1 MAADEFFARWARK
14 PPTAEPIAAEVEPAE
29 ALPPPTLDDAA
40 ALTLASDFKPF
51 LAHGVDE
58 SVKRLAL
65 KKLFSDPLFN
75 VMDGLDTYIEDFNSF
90 VPMTAEMVAAL
101 NHGKLLLNPL
111 AHLEAPLMELLQ
123 MPPVDTAPDQPVET
137 APPETQTEEPVPLT
151 APDSPA
157 IDIEDRQPH
166 LDDPIQS
173 L

>member
-1 MAADEFFARWARK
+1 VAAEEFFARWAK
-14 PPTAEPIAAEVEPAE
+14 QPAVAMPPAAEVEPAE

-40 ALTLASDFKPF
+40 ALTLTSDFKPF

-58 SVKRLAL
+58 SVKRAAL
-65 KKLFSDPLFN
+65 KKLFADPQFN

-111 AHLEAPLMELLQ
+111 AHLEGPLMELLQ
-123 MPPVDTAPDQPVET
+123 MPPADIVPDQPVET
-137 APPETQTEEPVPLT
+137 APPESDTEEPAPLA
-151 APDSPA
+151 APDSPV
-157 IDIEDRQPH
+157 IDIEDRQPQR
-166 LDDPIQS
+166 DDPIQS